1 MKKWPKRI
9 IIGILSIILIGFLI
23 PQNLKMLVVGVDSND
38 YNHETFWYEGWGT
51 SIVNKG
57 VDVFAKKERRNTQL
71 L

>member
-38 YNHETFWYEGWGT
+38 YNQETFWYEGWGT